1 MSSAVFEVKYVETR
15 WHDKVTLVDL
25 VESQY
30 SLQIDE
36 ISNDTFDAYT
46 TIYPKVADLYRS
58 QIAISYLDRRFTSP
72 PVIVAADGTAIPLKK
87 VVHPETGKI
96 WWIEQGEWNPQN
108 KAWLTNTHRTA
119 GSIRFR
125 IGKQSLNLHITLSGS
140 SKEELDKYLVD
151 FKSDMWELVLDEGS
165 YIQGEAKQGT
175 VGSVDETTLKL
186 VDSIIHAAR
195 NVLKQPKS
203 ELREI
208 QTLKPRQAVKPVPRT
223 FMEMATKGSSRLLTS
238 RSTKPNF
245 NVSENSYVL
254 YILMATQRIVSQLC
268 RVSSSKTERYKN
280 DLKKLNERLGSLK
293 DYKEVNRDLVVRDYK
308 RACEGL
314 RVEPLNH
321 TISQQLSAIN
331 SGVEQPGW
339 AIGFVRL
346 ENLTQNK
353 DGYFCEIKY
362 QQQEAW
368 GKIGTATTMILS
380 LPEQY
385 TSLFKPYSDYKIA
398 ARMNVRWFSNNTL
411 AVFSP
416 DYFHFIEL
424 LPSSSWLM
432 RAREKV
438 EKMKRTAILLKENDW
453 KMKLS
458 REELAEQD
466 KERKSI
472 NNRIELYSHHLEN
485 TMLVNEFLTPKEKQL
500 RDLVKQLTALGIKPK
515 GTFPNSM
522 TFVQNPS
529 YQTVHASYKKFRE
542 QVGLTDEDILMALE
556 EVDSIGLVNIPL
568 LYERWCL
575 LQLIKSL
582 THGFRFVAE
591 EGWKRK
597 LLKVLVGSQ
606 SVNEAISFSNTH
618 SRRRVAL
625 SYEPRLA
632 NRRTPDFVLDMEF
645 VSKIGVESSKRV
657 VLDAKFYSRTF
668 MKQQGGLSGVVED
681 LALEKDYSEQG
692 QNQVF
697 VLHPTNE
704 ALSDQGGPVS
714 PQTWGEVSYLG
725 ELRLFDWEQRT
736 IPHRYGA
743 VCLNP
748 LISHQHNDEMQR
760 LMGMFLQYET
770 TATRENDDVENP
782 NVCIG
787 CGSSSLKIV
796 EHRQRNHKKVWY
808 QCNECDLFTVYNH
821 CGTCGYRLIKNG
833 EYWTYH
839 ATMPL
844 QPTNIK
850 CPQCEAPV

>member
-1 MSSAVFEVKYVETR
+1 MSSAIFEVKYIETR

-36 ISNDTFDAYT
+36 ISNDSFDAYT
-46 TIYPKVADLYRS
+46 TIYPKVGDLHRS

-72 PVIVAADGTAIPLKK
+72 PVIVAADGMAIPLKK

-96 WWIEQGEWNPQN
+96 WWIEDGEWSPQN
-108 KAWLTNTHRTA
+108 KAWVTNTHRIA
-119 GSIRFR
+119 GFVQFR
-125 IGKQSLNLHITLSGS
+125 IGKQSLKLHITLSGS
-140 SKEELDKYLVD
+140 TKEELDKYLDD
-151 FKSDMWELVLDEGS
+151 FKSDMWELVLDENS
-165 YIQGEAKQGT
+165 YVQGEAKQGT

-186 VDSIIHAAR
+186 VDSILYAAR

-223 FMEMATKGSSRLLTS
+223 FMEIATKGSSRLLTS
-238 RSTKPNF
+238 RSNKPNF
-245 NVSENSYVL
+245 DVSENSYVL
-254 YILMATQRIVSQLC
+254 YVLMATQRIVSQLC
-268 RVSSSKTERYKN
+268 RVSSSKTKRYQN
-280 DLKKLNERLGSLK
+280 DLIKLDERLDSLK
-293 DYKEVNRDLVVRDYK
+293 DHKVVNRDLVVKDYK
-308 RACEGL
+308 RAKCEQDINYINSDLAARLSYINSSKAHPGKVL
-314 RVEPLNH
+314 YIRIESENNWGGNFCKVKLNVNEDWRPYPGFRYSSVDLNGAYKELFKPHTEYRLLAEFATTEFGVGVKLTPVSISSIEVINQPRWLQYRKDRFRAMEQMAISLGDSGWKKPLSAQELDEQNKERISIE
-321 TISQQLSAIN
+321 TRKRFYSQQLLN
-331 SGVEQPGW
+331 VTY
-339 AIGFVRL
+339 V
-346 ENLTQNK
+346 
-353 DGYFCEIKY
+353 
-362 QQQEAW
+362 QE
-368 GKIGTATTMILS
+368 
-380 LPEQY
+380 Y
-385 TSLFKPYSDYKIA
+385 
-398 ARMNVRWFSNNTL
+398 L
-411 AVFSP
+411 A
-416 DYFHFIEL
+416 
-424 LPSSSWLM
+424 
-432 RAREKV
+432 
-438 EKMKRTAILLKENDW
+438 
-453 KMKLS
+453 
-458 REELAEQD
+458 
-466 KERKSI
+466 
-472 NNRIELYSHHLEN
+472 
-485 TMLVNEFLTPKEKQL
+485 PKEKQL
-500 RDLVKQLTALGIKPK
+500 RDLVKGLISLGIKPK
-515 GTFPNSM
+515 STFPNSM

-542 QVGLTDEDILMALE
+542 QVGLTDEDILLALE

-582 THGFRFVAE
+582 THSFRFVAE

-597 LLKVLVGSQ
+597 LLKVLVGGQ
-606 SVNEAISFSNTH
+606 SENQAISFSNTH
-618 SRRRVAL
+618 SKRRVAI
-625 SYEPRLA
+625 SYEPKLTNGRI
-632 NRRTPDFVLDMEF
+632 PDFVLDMEF

-657 VLDAKFYSRTF
+657 VLDAKFYSRAF
-668 MKQQGGLSGVVED
+668 MKQRGGLSGIVEE
-681 LALEKDYSEQG
+681 LALKKDYSEQG

-725 ELRLFDWEQRT
+725 ELRLFEWEQRA

-748 LISHQHNDEMQR
+748 LISHQHSDEMQR

-770 TATRENDDVENP
+770 TPTRENDDVDNP
-782 NVCIG
+782 NICIG
-787 CGSSSLKIV
+787 CGSTSLRFVQHTQTNKD
-796 EHRQRNHKKVWY
+796 KVWY
-808 QCNECDLFTVYNH
+808 QCSECNLFTVYNH
-821 CGTCGYRLIKNG
+821 CGSCGHRLIKNG

>member
-1 MSSAVFEVKYVETR
+1 MFEVKYIETR
-15 WHDKVTLVDL
+15 WHDKVTLVDV

-30 SLQIDE
+30 SLQMDE
-36 ISNDTFDAYT
+36 ISNDSFDAYT
-46 TIYPKVADLYRS
+46 TIYPKVDDLHRS
-58 QIAISYLDRRFTSP
+58 QIAISYLDRRFMSP
-72 PVIVAADGTAIPLKK
+72 PVIVAADGKVIPLKK
-87 VVHPETGKI
+87 IVHPETGKI
-96 WWIEQGEWNPQN
+96 WWIEQGDWNQQN

-151 FKSDMWELVLDEGS
+151 FKSDMWELVLDENS

-223 FMEMATKGSSRLLTS
+223 FMEIATKGSSRLLTS

-254 YILMATQRIVSQLC
+254 YVLMATQRIISQLC

-280 DLKKLNERLGSLK
+280 DLKKLDERLDSLK
-293 DYKEVNRDLVVRDYK
+293 DHKVVNRDLVVKDYK
-308 RACEGL
+308 RAKSEQD
-314 RVEPLNH
+314 
-321 TISQQLSAIN
+321 IDYIN
-331 SGVEQPGW
+331 SDLAARLSHINSSKAHPGKVLYIRIENENNW
-339 AIGFVRL
+339 GGNFCKVKFNFNEDWRPYPGFRYSSVDL
-346 ENLTQNK
+346 NGAYKE
-353 DGYFCEIKY
+353 
-362 QQQEAW
+362 
-368 GKIGTATTMILS
+368 
-380 LPEQY
+380 
-385 TSLFKPYSDYKIA
+385 LFKPHTEY
-398 ARMNVRWFSNNTL
+398 RL
-411 AVFSP
+411 
-416 DYFHFIEL
+416 
-424 LPSSSWLM
+424 
-432 RAREKV
+432 
-438 EKMKRTAILLKENDW
+438 
-453 KMKLS
+453 
-458 REELAEQD
+458 LAEFATTEFGAGVKLTPVAISSIKVINQPRWLQYRQD
-466 KERKSI
+466 RFKAMEQMAISLGNSGWKKPLSAQELDEQNKERISI
-472 NNRIELYSHHLEN
+472 ETRKRFYSQHLLNVTYVQEY
-485 TMLVNEFLTPKEKQL
+485 LAPKEKQL
-500 RDLVKQLTALGIKPK
+500 RDLVKGLIFLGIKPK
-515 GTFPNSM
+515 STFPNSM

-542 QVGLTDEDILMALE
+542 QVGLTDEDILLALE

-582 THGFRFVAE
+582 THSFRFVAE

-597 LLKVLVGSQ
+597 LLKVLVGGQ
-606 SVNEAISFSNTH
+606 RENEAISFSNTH
-618 SRRRVAL
+618 SKRRVAL
-625 SYEPRLA
+625 SYEPRLT
-632 NRRTPDFVLDMEF
+632 NGRTPDFVLDMEF

-657 VLDAKFYSRTF
+657 VLDAKFYSRAF
-668 MKQQGGLSGVVED
+668 MKLRGGLSGVVEE
-681 LALEKDYSEQG
+681 LALKKDYSEQG

-697 VLHPTNE
+697 VLHPTKE

-714 PQTWGEVSYLG
+714 PQAWGEVSYLG
-725 ELRLFDWEQRT
+725 ELRLFEWEQRT
-736 IPHRYGA
+736 LPHQYGA

-748 LISHQHNDEMQR
+748 LISHQHADEMQR
-760 LMGMFLQYET
+760 LMGMCLQYET
-770 TATRENDDVENP
+770 TATGENDDVDNP
-782 NVCIG
+782 NICIG
-787 CGSSSLKIV
+787 CGSTSLRFVQHTQTNKD
-796 EHRQRNHKKVWY
+796 KVWY
-808 QCNECDLFTVYNH
+808 QCSECSLFTVYNH
-821 CGTCGYRLIKNG
+821 CGSCGHRLIKNG